1 MISSKSRG
9 RAFSSSAWKHLTL
22 TALWFLGWHCSVCRA
37 QVTGIEVVVD
47 TAFYGP
53 NTPTV
58 DDTFDPTGILDGY
71 VSYLVYVNMT
81 NPTDVMSAVFSDTSV
96 LPQGGALGIDAECE
110 CWNPIAESMVLD
122 GTNSS
127 FLWAI
132 EPLWQYDTFW
142 TIGKL
147 SSDMP
152 GDNPS
157 WLSNPSVFGD
167 AICGTEVT
175 NGSAYV
181 LGAPVN
187 AIAGDD
193 LRVLVARVTTCGD
206 WSLNLNVQ
214 VFPEGDQSNP
224 QLYFVD
230 TDGDGAIE
238 VSDPCAAYD
247 SQEAAVEGNVI
258 VCAGTLAE
266 VSMEFLGLEEDV
278 ENTTYTVVSSTNGFA
293 TESVVGE
300 YADNVFPGLDN
311 GDYRVYVANEYG
323 CFDTTAF
330 QVTTTDIVE
339 TPFGI
344 EAPESVLQGNGQ
356 VPDSVGAVNGLIFPV
371 GAWASHDSATEFYW
385 LGSPVDDVVVEG
397 CNDGA
402 IRVSRDSSQ
411 AMQTD
416 TVHLQITG
424 SAELGLDYLVSLEE
438 IVMEPGVL
446 DTLVSLQVCGR
457 WCARGC

>member
-9 RAFSSSAWKHLTL
+9 RVNLLLGCVLVLLRLISPSAKHLRRSPRCGFQTWDG
-22 TALWFLGWHCSVCRA
+22 TVRFVEFIESI

-58 DDTFDPTGILDGY
+58 NDTFDPTEWDFGVDILDGY

-96 LPQGGALGIDAECE
+96 VATGRCTSRVPWASTKKAECE
-110 CWNPIAESMVLD
+110 CWNPIDALNRGGRNGDHGAGWYQQRTWLVLV
-122 GTNSS
+122 S

-175 NGSAYV
+175 DGSVDYV

-193 LRVLVARVTTCGD
+193 LRVLVAGACHHLREHDNLDGALGPA
-206 WSLNLNVQ
+206 LNLNVQ
-214 VFPEGDQSNP
+214 VFPEGDQSDP
-224 QLYFVD
+224 QQYFLD

-247 SQEAAVEGNVI
+247 SQEAAVEGN
-258 VCAGTLAE
+258 AW
-266 VSMEFLGLEEDV
+266 MHHWH
-278 ENTTYTVVSSTNGFA
+278 
-293 TESVVGE
+293 
-300 YADNVFPGLDN
+300 
-311 GDYRVYVANEYG
+311 R
-323 CFDTTAF
+323 
-330 QVTTTDIVE
+330 
-339 TPFGI
+339 FG
-344 EAPESVLQGNGQ
+344 
-356 VPDSVGAVNGLIFPV
+356 
-371 GAWASHDSATEFYW
+371 
-385 LGSPVDDVVVEG
+385 
-397 CNDGA
+397 
-402 IRVSRDSSQ
+402 
-411 AMQTD
+411 
-416 TVHLQITG
+416 
-424 SAELGLDYLVSLEE
+424 
-438 IVMEPGVL
+438 
-446 DTLVSLQVCGR
+446 
-457 WCARGC
+457 